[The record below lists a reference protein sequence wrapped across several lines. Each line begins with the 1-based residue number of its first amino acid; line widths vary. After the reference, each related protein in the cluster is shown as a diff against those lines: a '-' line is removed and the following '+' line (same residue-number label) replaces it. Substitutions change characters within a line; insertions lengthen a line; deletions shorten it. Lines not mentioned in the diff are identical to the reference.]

1 MKPAWLSLAACPI
14 EKDAGHFSSG
24 FQGERRATM
33 HNGLILKKTV
43 FCLSLTGLIAILIYG
58 GVVEAESGET
68 NAQKGS
74 PVKPTNAPPSAGSPS
89 PVCDISA
96 PPKITKG
103 TPGPVKPGQRIV
115 IKGAHLLNS

>member
-43 FCLSLTGLIAILIYG
+43 SCICLTGLIAILIYG
-58 GVVEAESGET
+58 GVVEAKSGET

-74 PVKPTNAPPSAGSPS
+74 PVKPTTAPPSAVAQG

-96 PPKITKG
+96 HPKITKDTPDPLKPVQSIEING
-103 TPGPVKPGQRIV
+103 THCLI
-115 IKGAHLLNS
+115 